1 MAFIKNKKQLVS
13 SATILG
19 VAALGA
25 SFLNGTSTAHAQAP
39 QVTVDRSPVV
49 FNGQPP
55 VEEGGRVLVPL
66 RGVLEKLGAFVD
78 FNSRSQTVTALR
90 GATNITLPIG
100 SRQALINNK
109 SVSLDVPARVVNGS
123 TLVPLRFV
131 AEALGAQ
138 VTFDVG
144 TNTVAI
150 VSGANGAG
158 GTPIAENPPPVAD
171 QQSVTGTVTALFTD
185 VSPRRIVLR
194 VRDRDRNDGDAK
206 EQTIPVKADAKITIV
221 RQGAADPVIQ
231 LRRINVGDEVA
242 VLQNGEGQAIAISVT
257 ARKGS
262 PQNPPKNP
270 PPAQTSGTLKGEFL
284 ESTKRD
290 NVYTLKM
297 TDGRTIVVADD
308 VPVVYQNQKIGVD
321 DLRSG
326 DNVTIAINPNNKRG
340 TRIVVSDN

>member
-1 MAFIKNKKQLVS
+1 M
-13 SATILG
+13 G
-19 VAALGA
+19 
-25 SFLNGTSTAHAQAP
+25 
-39 QVTVDRSPVV
+39 SP
-49 FNGQPP
+49 PI
-55 VEEGGRVLVPL
+55 EEGGRVLVPL

-78 FNSRSQTVTALR
+78 FNGRTQTVTALR

-158 GTPIAENPPPVAD
+158 GTPIAENPPPAED
-171 QQSVTGTVTALFTD
+171 QKSVTGTVTALFTD
-185 VSPRRIVLR
+185 VAPRRIVVR
-194 VRDRDRNDGDAK
+194 VRDRNDGDAK
-206 EQTIPVKADAKITIV
+206 EQTIPVKADAKITILK
-221 RQGAADPVIQ
+221 QGAADPVIQ

-242 VLQNGEGQAIAISVT
+242 VLQNGDGQAIAISVT

-270 PPAQTSGTLKGEFL
+270 NNPPPAQTSGTFKGEFL

-290 NVYTLKM
+290 NLYTLKM
-297 TDGRTIVVADD
+297 TDGRTIVVSDD

-326 DNVTIAINPNNKRG
+326 DNVTIAINPNNRRG